1 MIFMKL
7 HKNSRSRGI
16 IVFLLQG
23 TFTYIGFS
31 HCLLCS
37 VVRNWACCDVT
48 ATTIYCAVLI
58 LILAGALNMQ
68 SFRHHHHFCFFVFC
82 LPRCVQ
88 TRGSGGGDAELLAML
103 QCWQWGCTRIDFFV
117 GLCCESQVSSY
128 LQASKSLSAWNILLM
143 WTSKRRPP
151 PPCLI
156 AKTIFPNYK
165 RSMKEGEN
173 EWLNT

>member
-1 MIFMKL
+1 MHHSISLARHFYLDLIFT
-7 HKNSRSRGI
+7 
-16 IVFLLQG
+16 LLAVQCRQELG
-23 TFTYIGFS
+23 MLRC
-31 HCLLCS
+31 HCYNNILCS
-37 VVRNWACCDVT
+37 TDFNTC
-48 ATTIYCAVLI
+48 I
-58 LILAGALNMQ
+58 AGALNMQ
-68 SFRHHHHFCFFVFC
+68 SFRHHHRFCFFVFC

-88 TRGSGGGDAELLAML
+88 TRGSGGGHAELLAML
-103 QCWQWGCTRIDFFV
+103 QCRQWGCSRIDFFFC
-117 GLCCESQVSSY
+117 GSLLWISS
-128 LQASKSLSAWNILLM
+128 LIILTASKSLSAWNILLM